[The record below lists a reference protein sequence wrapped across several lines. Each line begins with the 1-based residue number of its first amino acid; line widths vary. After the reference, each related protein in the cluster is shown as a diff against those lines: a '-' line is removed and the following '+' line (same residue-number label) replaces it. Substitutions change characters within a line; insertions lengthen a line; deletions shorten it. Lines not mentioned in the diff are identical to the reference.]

1 MFSAEDRKLLLGA
14 SLLRKRSRDLSEKTG
29 IVVVRNRA
37 RVSETRGRLALREQ
51 RRAARSLRTL
61 ISDKLDE
68 GMLTEVS
75 AAIFYG
81 ARGVGGHCDA
91 CGGPLAPSQ
100 LVMAVA
106 QSGEEPLPE
115 ARAENVPVRCQ
126 RSGYA
131 RFTTTRS

>member
-1 MFSAEDRKLLLGA
+1 MFSAEVRKLLLGA

-51 RRAARSLRTL
+51 RPVARSLRTL

-68 GMLTEVS
+68 GMLPEVND
-75 AAIFYG
+75 AIFYG
-81 ARGVGGHCDA
+81 APGVGGHCDA

-100 LVMAVA
+100 LVMSVA

-115 ARAENVPVRCQ
+115 ARPRMCRSGCQ